1 MAKKINFKY
10 TKKIISN
17 SLTYKLSISLDI
29 LLTVFSLLLIT
40 LYIIGNYQNFQD
52 STQIIIL
59 STLSYISIFNILL
72 SILLFV
78 ETLFKIRTEK
88 QKFKNILNIIYLI
101 LAILLGIL
109 FSSTSNIINYL
120 STGF

>member
-40 LYIIGNYQNFQD
+40 LYIIGNYQDFQD
-52 STQIIIL
+52 KTQQIIL
-59 STLSYISIFNILL
+59 SALSYISIFNILL
-72 SILLFV
+72 SSLLFV
-78 ETLFKIRTEK
+78 ETIFKIPTEK
-88 QKFKNILNIIYLI
+88 QKLKNILNIFYLI
-101 LAILLGIL
+101 LAIVLSII

-120 STGF
+120 STGI